1 MAKGTR
7 KNSRKV
13 SGILSYLYKPISQ
26 IISAANN
33 VTRAST
39 NTVRKVV
46 HNTANGVNRVGR
58 SVTGRA
64 DTIVSGLVPN
74 AIKRRFTR
82 KGRQATKSRR
92 ATKSR

>member
-7 KNSRKV
+7 RNTRKV
-13 SGILSYLYKPISQ
+13 SGILYYLYKPIGQ
-26 IISAANN
+26 IFSAANN

-64 DTIVSGLVPN
+64 NTIVSGLVPN

-82 KGRQATKSRR
+82 KSGRRTKGR
-92 ATKSR
+92 KQ

>member
-1 MAKGTR
+1 MAKATR
-7 KNSRKV
+7 RNTRKV
-13 SGILSYLYKPISQ
+13 SGILSYLYKPIGQ

-64 DTIVSGLVPN
+64 NTIVNGLVPN
-74 AIKRRFTR
+74 SIKRRFTR
-82 KGRQATKSRR
+82 KSGRRTKGQ
-92 ATKSR
+92 KQ

>member
-7 KNSRKV
+7 RNSRKV
-13 SGILSYLYKPISQ
+13 SGILSYLYKPIGQ

-46 HNTANGVNRVGR
+46 HDTANGVNRVGR

-64 DTIVSGLVPN
+64 NTIVSGLVPN
-74 AIKRRFTR
+74 AIKRRFTQ
-82 KGRQATKSRR
+82 KNRQTKRR
-92 ATKSR
+92 RQ